1 MTENEE
7 RLHFGLWAICKSP
20 LILGN
25 DLNKISSASLAIIKN
40 KASHGGSHVPPP
52 AFHSP
57 NLPTLQGI
65 IDINQDKLGKAATTF
80 RPPGAAAPVSGQIY
94 PYWAGP
100 LSNGVVIGL
109 IASNGAATLSV
120 NFKDVPGLGSGSYS
134 WKEMYSGRTGTGT
147 SVSFSLGNHD
157 MAVVL
162 VTASDSSSP
171 TTTSATPTQTNGGG
185 SGCEAAKWE
194 QCGGKE
200 WKGCT
205 KCASGSTCTVSNGE
219 IPTVNNPRRIRIW
232 LTMNRV
238 VLAMSLKISESRYSK
253 SSRRSR
259 AWSCI
264 RGPDTM

>member
-1 MTENEE
+1 M
-7 RLHFGLWAICKSP
+7 
-20 LILGN
+20 
-25 DLNKISSASLAIIKN
+25 
-40 KASHGGSHVPPP
+40 
-52 AFHSP
+52 
-57 NLPTLQGI
+57 LQGI

-120 NFKDVPGLGSGSYS
+120 TFKDVPGLGSGSYS
-134 WKEMYSGRTGTGT
+134 WKEMYSGRTGTST

-162 VTASDSSSP
+162 VTAGDSTSP
-171 TTTSATPTQTNGGG
+171 TTTSATPTQTNE
-185 SGCEAAKWE
+185 CEAAKWE

-205 KCASGSTCTVSNGE
+205 KCVSGSTCTVSNGRLS
-219 IPTVNNPRRIRIW
+219 PVKKYPRLIRIW

-238 VLAMSLKISESRYSK
+238 VLAMYLGVSALSVKV
-253 SSRRSR
+253 RSCAQCYR
-259 AWSCI
+259 PECI
-264 RGPDTM
+264 PS